1 MRSFRFS
8 AFASIIATYAL
19 IFIGGLVRVSGAGLG
34 CPDWPKCFGHWYPP
48 LSPDDL
54 PAYID
59 PVRFNFTL
67 AWIEYG
73 NRLVGVL
80 VGLAILVTA
89 ILALLYYRR
98 YRKVLIPSLTAAV
111 LVAFQGWLGGVVV
124 TMELKPI
131 LVSAH
136 LVLAFATALL
146 LLYAFLHSYYIDRS
160 LKSESVYPPQ
170 ARPLLV
176 GLGIFTT
183 IQILLGAQVRGHL
196 EQIADQF
203 PLLSDFEWLTRIGA
217 FHDIHMVVGTLTVL
231 TALVSGFFIL
241 RLSEMPTR
249 VTRDA
254 VWLMMGLA
262 VAQLGIGLSF
272 LAAGLLPIL
281 QLFHLWLAALLIGCE
296 LVVFVTIAAEYA
308 LPEDIQQTINKGVIA
323 GVVMTALLTTAGFA
337 VIKEAEL
344 SRSNMG
350 SYSRLP
356 EFMLID
362 TEGKAFSLSDMRGKV
377 SLVNFTCVDCDPRA
391 AGASVAMAH
400 LYEKYQHS
408 DRLQFISITTDPDRD
423 TPDAL
428 RQYATELGV
437 GDGRWRFL
445 WGKPDEIRQL
455 IEEGFHMS
463 WDLSYERRTSLV
475 LVDQAGRVRGFY
487 EYDNPDVIELLQ
499 EHIRQLVRQG

>member
-48 LSPDDL
+48 LSPESL
-54 PAYID
+54 PDYID
-59 PVRFNFTL
+59 PARFNFTL

-80 VGLAILVTA
+80 VGLVILVTA
-89 ILALLYYRR
+89 ILALRYYRTH
-98 YRKVLIPSLTAAV
+98 RKVLLPSLAAAV

-160 LKSESVYPPQ
+160 LKSESVYPAQ
-170 ARPLLV
+170 ARPLLI
-176 GLGIFTT
+176 GLGVLTS

-196 EQIADQF
+196 EQIEDAF
-203 PLLSDFEWLTRIGA
+203 PLLSDMEWLSRIGA
-217 FHDIHMVVGTLTVL
+217 WQDIHMVVGTLTVL
-231 TALVSGFFIL
+231 TALVTGFLII

-254 VWLMMGLA
+254 VWLMMVLA
-262 VAQLGIGLSF
+262 VAQLVIGFCF
-272 LAAGLLPIL
+272 LAVGLLPIL
-281 QLFHLWLAALLIGCE
+281 QLFHLWLAALLIGCV

-308 LPEDIQQTINKGVIA
+308 LPEDIQQTINAGVIA
-323 GVVMTALLTTAGFA
+323 GVVLAALLTAAGFA

-344 SRSNMG
+344 SRSNTE
-350 SYSRLP
+350 SYSRLSD
-356 EFMLID
+356 FMLINTD
-362 TEGKAFSLSDMRGKV
+362 GTPFTLNDLRGKV

-391 AGASVAMAH
+391 AGASVEMAV
-400 LYEKYQHS
+400 LYEKYKHS
-408 DRLQFISITTDPDRD
+408 DKLQFVSITTNPDKD

-428 RQYATELGV
+428 KQYGEELGV
-437 GDGRWRFL
+437 VDNRWRFL
-445 WGKPDEIRQL
+445 WGQPDEVRRL
-455 IEEGFHMS
+455 IEEDFHLS

-475 LVDQAGRVRGFY
+475 LVDQAGRVRGYY
-487 EYDNPDVIELLQ
+487 EYDSPDVIELLQ
-499 EHIRQLVRQG
+499 EHIRQLVREG